1 MADQK
6 TGLGCLFACKIIF
19 RRKRGEL
26 VLIRAF
32 WFLKLGDFVEKESI
46 VKCSFLGEK
55 KANLEA
61 FGEMEEEMIQRR
73 NGS

>member
-1 MADQK
+1 MK
-6 TGLGCLFACKIIF
+6 LEVSF
-19 RRKRGEL
+19 KRIHQATKGYRE
-26 VLIRAF
+26 
-32 WFLKLGDFVEKESI
+32 FLKLGDFVEKESI

-61 FGEMEEEMIQRR
+61 FGEMEEEMIQHR